1 MRVTLKRGE
10 AVLFDAPVNADP
22 KNGNRI
28 SAPIPAGGSGDRIK
42 LTIATAEGKELIA
55 TETAIK

>member
-1 MRVTLKRGE
+1 LTRGDTILFNDAVTT
-10 AVLFDAPVNADP
+10 DP

-28 SAPIPAGGSGDRIK
+28 SAAIPAGDGGEQVR

-55 TETAIK
+55 AETRIK